1 MGERSTEEEEELL
14 WVKGVLG
21 DTEEEEEL
29 LWVKAVRGD
38 TEEEERNT
46 PTPPG
51 HNGFCLV

>member
-1 MGERSTEEEEELL
+1 MGERSTEEEELL

-29 LWVKAVRGD
+29 LWVKGVRGD

-46 PTPPG
+46 PTPHE